1 MQFNIAAAAEAQPDY
16 SIDVRRDVCPMT
28 FVRCRLMLDRM
39 ASGEVLEVLFTG
51 EEPARNLPRT
61 ATDQGHLVL
70 SQEAGRLVLRKG

>member
-1 MQFNIAAAAEAQPDY
+1 MQSNMRSEAILRPDY

-39 ASGEVLEVLFTG
+39 AVGQVLEVLFAG

-61 ATDQGHLVL
+61 AAEQGHQVL
-70 SQEAGRLVLRKG
+70 TQETGRLVLRKG